1 MSHEWFLP
9 EDCKQRTGHAM
20 PERDLT
26 PGSLYMQALEM
37 LEESWCT
44 MASTFPKVK
53 IWEIGNE

>member
-20 PERDLT
+20 PDRDLT

-37 LEESWCT
+37 LEES
-44 MASTFPKVK
+44 
-53 IWEIGNE
+53 